1 MFANT
6 YEVFAHL
13 CIASLLANVL
23 VVVVI
28 EVSSIIMLIRVCN
41 NHIMHDNG
49 NDINNVAGRGR
60 GRGRIVVLLG

>member
-1 MFANT
+1 
-6 YEVFAHL
+6 
-13 CIASLLANVL
+13 